1 MVVCF
6 FFMFGSLMSWLS
18 CCNVLEFYDYTAMS
32 VGVVKV
38 TRSLFVYFFG
48 CLPFLIF
55 IFAPPVLFIWFSYI
69 YKWLSKPHTFVGM
82 FTLTHVFSI
91 ASVRNFSFDA
101 GWEPVPQ
108 PPCIRL
114 RLRWRHLPSVHLR
127 SIYQHQARD
136 GAVNSEDGE
145 GPPWRWCERSI
156 H

>member
-18 CCNVLEFYDYTAMS
+18 CCNVLECYDYTAMS

-55 IFAPPVLFIWFSYI
+55 IFAPPFFSYGF
-69 YKWLSKPHTFVGM
+69 HTSTNSFLNLTPFFGM
-82 FTLTHVFSI
+82 FTLTHVFST
-91 ASVRNFSFDA
+91 ASVRNLPFDA

-136 GAVNSEDGE
+136 GAVNPEDGE